1 MAGYCEFSKS
11 NNAIE
16 AESGGLFP
24 ITKAV
29 KIVSKATNCTRKKA
43 REILNKIGAD
53 EYHHTSKFYNVT
65 DYYDTAKAIELLS
78 NTCKNCRNY
87 DFCSVYD
94 DFYNPSPVNADN
106 EPCEDFEIKH

>member
-65 DYYDTAKAIELLS
+65 DYYDTAKAKI
-78 NTCKNCRNY
+78 
-87 DFCSVYD
+87 
-94 DFYNPSPVNADN
+94 A
-106 EPCEDFEIKH
+106 EIMIFVQFMTIFIIQAR